1 MTEAG
6 QYQIGYS
13 ASRPTSRIPSTSEN
27 ACRSHYPLR
36 GTSALRMRL
45 APCLSARILRWGSS
59 RETSTSTPLAML
71 WAQAV
76 RSYHL
81 SGTATT
87 GHLSTSIRN
96 TTPTIWRSGCST
108 SRLKLKPATR
118 SDRILKPV
126 PSSPP
131 DRLTPLW
138 PTRSRSDRTKSLP
151 TELWRLLR
159 SPRPTSTCYVT
170 PSIPSAVP
178 RLPCLMGGYLRRM
191 RRA

>member
-1 MTEAG
+1 M
-6 QYQIGYS
+6 YS
-13 ASRPTSRIPSTSEN
+13 ASQPISRIPSTSEI
-27 ACRSHYPLR
+27 ACRSHYLLR

-45 APCLSARILRWGSS
+45 APFLSARILRWGSS

-76 RSYHL
+76 RSYL
-81 SGTATT
+81 RSDTATT
-87 GHLSTSIRN
+87 GLLSTSIRN
-96 TTPTIWRSGCST
+96 TAPTIWRSGCST

-118 SDRILKPV
+118 YSRILKPV

-131 DRLTPLW
+131 DRHIPLW
-138 PTRSRSDRTKSLP
+138 LTRSRSDLTKSLP

-159 SPRPTSTCYVT
+159 SALRTSTCYVT

-178 RLPCLMGGYLRRM
+178 RLPCLMGGYSRRM